1 MKKKKED
8 KISHQ
13 EIIEELIFD
22 ENIQDNMHV
31 ANDYEPD
38 EYGNHTITMGF
49 TSTPNGKKKSS
60 YALVV
65 FSFNDKGRLVG
76 MQVATKKKG
85 ERHWHTAI
93 SDVFMDF
100 AARLMGS
107 KDN

>member
-1 MKKKKED
+1 MKKKKSE
-8 KISHQ
+8 ITHQ

-31 ANDYEPD
+31 SNDYAPD
-38 EYGNHTITMGF
+38 DYGNQTITMGF
-49 TSTPNGKKKSS
+49 TSMPNGRKKSTS
-60 YALVV
+60 ALIV
-65 FSFNDKGRLVG
+65 FSFNEKGRLVG

-85 ERHWHTAI
+85 ERNWHMAI

-100 AARLMGS
+100 VSKLTGS